1 MPFTAAAVERPD
13 DAATEK
19 LIEKFSS
26 SAADVASANRFM
38 KILEKDEL
46 LEEPFSFGADT
57 PADSLRQQVWYWA
70 AEWYYERQ
78 QYERAGDYARKA
90 LPLFSYNGTAKA
102 DCLNL
107 LAIISVRLSD
117 FTKAA
122 TYAKQC
128 LAIDMKTGDVDR
140 ISSSLNTLAGT
151 YMAAGSPE
159 QAEKYILQGLEYA
172 EKADNASRKAI
183 LLGMASE
190 VYYKTGD
197 FGKSLDYANRAYS
210 LDSLT
215 GNARRLPVRLSQ
227 RAAALAGLDRTADA
241 ESTYRSAIAAL
252 REVGNVHSLAID
264 LNQLGQLLL
273 KQQRSEEA
281 IACFSEAASIFG
293 RMGDLYNLVHSHK
306 GLYES
311 YWDSNRDSAKVE
323 LERFNILKDSLYSQ
337 ATAETLARYTAE
349 FDNERLRSENDDL
362 QRRHRNNTILWIILA
377 IMVVVVPM
385 SMVRLVSRRHRKQ
398 IQALIERIESL
409 EEERRAEAKPKD
421 VNVVAPG
428 EVKPTCD
435 DFITCVVAEV
445 ERGLSCGE
453 YGVAQ
458 IAAKMNISE
467 QTFRRRVSESTGKSP
482 KIFISAIQMSRAAK
496 LLTDNRR
503 MSVGD
508 VASACGF
515 GDAETFSRAFKRTYG
530 CSPSRYCERLSA
542 EKCKKDAAEA
552 VLTDFVGFL

>member
-1 MPFTAAAVERPD
+1 MPFAAAAVERPD

-241 ESTYRSAIAAL
+241 ESTYRSAIVAL

-323 LERFNILKDSLYSQ
+323 LERFNMLKDSLYSQ
-337 ATAETLARYTAE
+337 ATAEALARYTAE

-496 LLTDNRR
+496 LLSDNRR

-530 CSPSRYCERLSA
+530 CSPSRYC
-542 EKCKKDAAEA
+542 
-552 VLTDFVGFL
+552 

>member
-1 MPFTAAAVERPD
+1 MPFAAAAVERPD
-13 DAATEK
+13 DADTEK

-90 LPLFSYNGTAKA
+90 LPLFSYNGKAKA

-122 TYAKQC
+122 TYARQC

-323 LERFNILKDSLYSQ
+323 LERFNMLKDSLYSQ

-385 SMVRLVSRRHRKQ
+385 SMVRFVSRRHRKQ

-421 VNVVAPG
+421 VNVVDPG

-530 CSPSRYCERLSA
+530 CSPSRYCE
-542 EKCKKDAAEA
+542 K
-552 VLTDFVGFL
+552 

>member
-1 MPFTAAAVERPD
+1 MPFAAAAVERPD

-323 LERFNILKDSLYSQ
+323 LERFNMLKDSLYSQ

-421 VNVVAPG
+421 VNVVDPS

-530 CSPSRYCERLSA
+530 CSPSRYCE
-542 EKCKKDAAEA
+542 K
-552 VLTDFVGFL
+552 